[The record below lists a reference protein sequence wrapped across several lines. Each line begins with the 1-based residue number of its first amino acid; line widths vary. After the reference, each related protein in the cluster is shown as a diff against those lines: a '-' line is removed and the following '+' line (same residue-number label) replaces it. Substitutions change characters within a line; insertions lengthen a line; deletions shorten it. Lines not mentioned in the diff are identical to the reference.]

1 MLRFSPNKN
10 LAHLVRWFESEN
22 DAFATAEAQDR
33 PVAVFLGAFWC
44 RYCQRMDEEAFSD
57 RENMALLNA
66 YFVALRVENA
76 KRPDIDARYNLNGW
90 PTIAFLSPNGKLL
103 AAANYLPAA
112 EFKEL
117 LLNVYMEYQR
127 CKEQLRVGDQSAI
140 PDSAL
145 PQSSARIPPARSSL
159 DEIAESIMTTA
170 DDKNGGYGRGQKF
183 IHPEVN
189 EFLLCRYE
197 QTHDQR
203 FLDHV
208 RLTVERMR
216 RSAIYDENEGGYF
229 RTTTGADWV
238 QPHREKLLIE
248 QSGLLL
254 NCLHLFRITASEDHA
269 RMAEEIIGY
278 LDRKL
283 FDSAKPAFFG
293 CEDFLRD
300 ETNSSGN
307 EFFTIIDE
315 CIYTDANALAV
326 IAYLDAAA
334 ALKHSEYQERALKI
348 LEFLWHHNRDEQ
360 YGMFHYFDKAPQIPG
375 LLIDQARMGLA
386 LMRAFVAAGENTF
399 LLRATK
405 LADGIVSR
413 LACPEGGYFDR
424 TPSELGFFGT
434 RLVLIDQN
442 GLTASFFLML
452 ANATREPKYRDAA
465 CDAFKAFPGDF
476 AAYGIH
482 AALLGQ
488 ALGEW
493 DTMEKLSDGSLQ

>member
-1 MLRFSPNKN
+1 MLRFSPNQN
-10 LAHLVRWFESEN
+10 LAHLIRWLESED
-22 DAFATAEAQDR
+22 DAFATAQAQDR

-76 KRPDIDARYNLNGW
+76 TRPDIDARYNLNGW

-127 CKEQLRVGDQSAI
+127 CKEELRVDDPVASAD
-140 PDSAL
+140 PSVSQVLARRSPAL
-145 PQSSARIPPARSSL
+145 SSL
-159 DEIAESIMTTA
+159 NEITDCIVATA
-170 DDKNGGYGRGQKF
+170 DHENGGYGRGQKF

-189 EFLLCRYE
+189 EFLLSRYE
-197 QTHDQR
+197 QTHDER
-203 FLDHV
+203 LLEHV
-208 RLTVERMR
+208 RLTLERMR
-216 RSAIYDENEGGYF
+216 GSAMYDENDGGYF

-248 QSGLLL
+248 QAGLVL
-254 NCLHLFRITASEDHA
+254 NCIHLFRITGNENHG
-269 RMAEEIIGY
+269 RMGEEIIGY

-283 FDSAKPAFFG
+283 FDSEKPAFFG

-300 ETNSSGN
+300 ETSSPN

-315 CIYTDANALAV
+315 CIYTDANSVAV
-326 IAYLDAAA
+326 IAYLDGAVV
-334 ALKHSEYQERALKI
+334 LKRPEYQERALKI
-348 LEFLWHHNRDEQ
+348 LDFLWRHNRDEQ
-360 YGMFHYFDKAPQIPG
+360 QGMFHYFDKASQIPS
-375 LLIDQARMGLA
+375 LLVDQARMGIA
-386 LMRAFVAAGENTF
+386 LMRAFVATGENS
-399 LLRATK
+399 LLDRATK
-405 LADGIVSR
+405 LADVIVSR
-413 LACPEGGYFDR
+413 LACAEGGYFDR
-424 TPSELGFFGT
+424 GPSELGFFGP

-452 ANATREPKYRDAA
+452 AGVTKQSKHKDAA
-465 CDAFKAFPGDF
+465 IAAFSAFPGDF
-476 AAYGIH
+476 SSYGIH

-493 DTMEKLSDGSLQ
+493 LRTEELV